1 MSIKQE
7 EYSFY
12 YKVKNESARKRLG
25 FKAGFFWCTAK
36 KQSLAL
42 SRGELAMDAAGFD
55 EADFARPVRVH
66 FPVEND
72 IPPEG
77 VFDTKFCEN
86 REPGGEDGK
95 TLTLIPGAASAV
107 KSDETELADS
117 AGTPTGENGIQES
130 HNPPAN
136 PQLTVVATLPF
147 RHRVLAQYIG
157 DGEYLYHVDTEQKK
171 EIACLEMDTQ
181 NTTVQNLILA
191 AENVEP
197 FKKAIEHDIHK
208 AVNAYKQVFPV
219 DGKVPELCTTI
230 KFFNEW
236 FSAEHINRGLLVKE
250 WAERLKNKPAPV
262 KKTGPHKV
270 IVADVNKPER
280 PRRSEKPTHRTI
292 NYELACGFCE
302 ELDLNNLRPA
312 MDFAKRIIAEDRE
325 DWKKMSMTVGIIPDI
340 KGYDRQTII
349 DLVRKAPKAVHNG
362 NPDLRRTWCESF
374 LAVHGV
380 RDPDWYEYVPDNTPT
395 THEENAAR
403 LRQAGKCLRDIEA
416 GRFQCDEEKPQP
428 TGKLADEPA
437 TPEAV
442 EQDTTEHHP
451 DPQPL
456 ENEPPVSQTEAGY
469 QKIRAEL
476 HEARKNIPPKNPV
489 DVGKQLAAAR
499 GEYVEGISDPNDPK
513 WVKTDTQPQ
522 VSNLGN
528 GMFSVDNLMS
538 ETASNEGEKTEVAEQ
553 ETVTEDQAEQA
564 RETLNNMGYGVYAT
578 SQDTTDQQ
586 NENLSDK
593 VEKIVQDADQL
604 VDRVKREEQLP
615 QASELV
621 KSINEMQAGESDN
634 LELWKDVFKTD
645 ERFTTAFSLNGGGT
659 SINGTYMTMIATR
672 EFGPKGIGWGVDI
685 LEERFDN
692 GAPITRTVKGTDGN
706 NTWELIPDG
715 VGGILTEKHHIIKIR
730 LWYIR
735 NGVRGEEI
743 SFGCTPYI
751 YSSKHGLICDGEA
764 TKKSLTDATKKALSA
779 LGFCADIFMG
789 LYDNQEYRQKNKAE
803 FALKNASE
811 NAEDAARVR
820 QELDDKLTRVAN
832 TLASAVSE
840 NEINK
845 VYSSIAREAEV
856 HRKDAEAKGDTQHAR
871 YLGGRLRRL
880 TTIKDERIAELNK
893 AQEKAE

>member
-1 MSIKQE
+1 MTIYNCLFEPKKSAIKDGAVALAISIEAPNK
-7 EYSFY
+7 
-12 YKVKNESARKRLG
+12 KVAESIVIGKLWEHYPANG
-25 FKAGFFWCTAK
+25 DNYFKPKIWEDSEGQPRPEVGK
-36 KQSLAL
+36 
-42 SRGELAMDAAGFD
+42 FD
-55 EADFARPVRVH
+55 EQFAQTNTFDGEKWIANKPDTSVPGLPSSNEIIDLMKLPARERFAAVLMFSNSPIDDVLYSQVLDYLDNLENNTEPFDDDDRINSNILHALHNNEPVRH
-66 FPVEND
+66 MH
-72 IPPEG
+72 IEG
-77 VFDTKFCEN
+77 
-86 REPGGEDGK
+86 
-95 TLTLIPGAASAV
+95 
-107 KSDETELADS
+107 
-117 AGTPTGENGIQES
+117 
-130 HNPPAN
+130 
-136 PQLTVVATLPF
+136 
-147 RHRVLAQYIG
+147 
-157 DGEYLYHVDTEQKK
+157 
-171 EIACLEMDTQ
+171 
-181 NTTVQNLILA
+181 
-191 AENVEP
+191 
-197 FKKAIEHDIHK
+197 
-208 AVNAYKQVFPV
+208 
-219 DGKVPELCTTI
+219 
-230 KFFNEW
+230 
-236 FSAEHINRGLLVKE
+236 
-250 WAERLKNKPAPV
+250 
-262 KKTGPHKV
+262 
-270 IVADVNKPER
+270 
-280 PRRSEKPTHRTI
+280 
-292 NYELACGFCE
+292 
-302 ELDLNNLRPA
+302 LNNLIQA
-312 MDFAKRIIAEDRE
+312 IFAKFEDQTPGKAAISQFIKRWLENPGKREEMVPSKTSSLNTSDNIESPKVAPLRGYKHTYATLDQEIAVALLPISPDTPVLSGNLRDAEKIIAEDRE
-325 DWKKMSMTVGIIPDI
+325 DFKRWSMALRTTEKIL
-340 KGYDRQTII
+340 KYDRPSIFGVIQNTPAKDIYHF
-349 DLVRKAPKAVHNG
+349 PES
-362 NPDLRRTWCESF
+362 LRRHIDSWLTEHGQFECPESD
-374 LAVHGV
+374 AE
-380 RDPDWYEYVPDNTPT
+380 R
-395 THEENAAR
+395 
-403 LRQAGKCLRDIEA
+403 
-416 GRFQCDEEKPQP
+416 
-428 TGKLADEPA
+428 TGKL
-437 TPEAV
+437 
-442 EQDTTEHHP
+442 
-451 DPQPL
+451 L
-456 ENEPPVSQTEAGY
+456 
-469 QKIRAEL
+469 
-476 HEARKNIPPKNPV
+476 
-489 DVGKQLAAAR
+489 
-499 GEYVEGISDPNDPK
+499 SDPNDPK

-645 ERFTTAFSLNGGGT
+645 ERFTTAFSVNGGGT

>member
-1 MSIKQE
+1 MTIYNCLFEPKKSAIKDGAVALAISIEAPNK
-7 EYSFY
+7 
-12 YKVKNESARKRLG
+12 KVAESIVIGKLWEHYPANG
-25 FKAGFFWCTAK
+25 DNYFKPKIWEDSEDQPRPEVGK
-36 KQSLAL
+36 
-42 SRGELAMDAAGFD
+42 FD
-55 EADFARPVRVH
+55 EQFAQANTFDGEKWIANKPDTSVPGLPSSDEIIDLMKLPARERFAAVLMFSNSPIDGVLYSQVLDYLDNLENNTEPFDDDDRINSNILHALHNNEPVRH
-66 FPVEND
+66 MHVE
-72 IPPEG
+72 G
-77 VFDTKFCEN
+77 
-86 REPGGEDGK
+86 
-95 TLTLIPGAASAV
+95 
-107 KSDETELADS
+107 
-117 AGTPTGENGIQES
+117 
-130 HNPPAN
+130 
-136 PQLTVVATLPF
+136 
-147 RHRVLAQYIG
+147 
-157 DGEYLYHVDTEQKK
+157 
-171 EIACLEMDTQ
+171 
-181 NTTVQNLILA
+181 
-191 AENVEP
+191 
-197 FKKAIEHDIHK
+197 
-208 AVNAYKQVFPV
+208 
-219 DGKVPELCTTI
+219 
-230 KFFNEW
+230 
-236 FSAEHINRGLLVKE
+236 
-250 WAERLKNKPAPV
+250 
-262 KKTGPHKV
+262 
-270 IVADVNKPER
+270 
-280 PRRSEKPTHRTI
+280 
-292 NYELACGFCE
+292 
-302 ELDLNNLRPA
+302 LNNLIQA
-312 MDFAKRIIAEDRE
+312 ILAKFEDQTPGKAAISQFIKRWLENPGKREEMLPSKTSSLNTSDNIESPKVAPLRGYKHTYATLDQEIAVALLPISPDTPVLSGNLRDAEKIIAEDRE
-325 DWKKMSMTVGIIPDI
+325 DFKRWSMALRTTEKIL
-340 KGYDRQTII
+340 KYDRPSIFGVIQNTPAKDIYHF
-349 DLVRKAPKAVHNG
+349 PES
-362 NPDLRRTWCESF
+362 LRRHIDSWLTEHGQFECPESD
-374 LAVHGV
+374 AE
-380 RDPDWYEYVPDNTPT
+380 RS
-395 THEENAAR
+395 
-403 LRQAGKCLRDIEA
+403 
-416 GRFQCDEEKPQP
+416 
-428 TGKLADEPA
+428 GKL
-437 TPEAV
+437 
-442 EQDTTEHHP
+442 
-451 DPQPL
+451 
-456 ENEPPVSQTEAGY
+456 
-469 QKIRAEL
+469 
-476 HEARKNIPPKNPV
+476 
-489 DVGKQLAAAR
+489 LAADR
-499 GEYVEGISDPNDPK
+499 GEYVEGISDPNNPK

-553 ETVTEDQAEQA
+553 ETVTEDQADQA

>member
-1 MSIKQE
+1 MTIYNCLFEPKKSAIKDGAVALAISIEAPNK
-7 EYSFY
+7 
-12 YKVKNESARKRLG
+12 KVAESIVIGKLWEHYPANG
-25 FKAGFFWCTAK
+25 DNYFKPKIWEDSEGQPRPEVGK
-36 KQSLAL
+36 
-42 SRGELAMDAAGFD
+42 FD
-55 EADFARPVRVH
+55 EQFAQTNTFDGEKWIANKPDTSVPGLPSSNEIIDLMKLPARERFAAVLMFSNSPIDGVLYSQVLDYLDNLENNTEPFDDDDRINSNILHALHNNEPVRH
-66 FPVEND
+66 MH
-72 IPPEG
+72 IEG
-77 VFDTKFCEN
+77 
-86 REPGGEDGK
+86 
-95 TLTLIPGAASAV
+95 
-107 KSDETELADS
+107 
-117 AGTPTGENGIQES
+117 
-130 HNPPAN
+130 
-136 PQLTVVATLPF
+136 
-147 RHRVLAQYIG
+147 
-157 DGEYLYHVDTEQKK
+157 
-171 EIACLEMDTQ
+171 
-181 NTTVQNLILA
+181 
-191 AENVEP
+191 
-197 FKKAIEHDIHK
+197 
-208 AVNAYKQVFPV
+208 
-219 DGKVPELCTTI
+219 
-230 KFFNEW
+230 
-236 FSAEHINRGLLVKE
+236 
-250 WAERLKNKPAPV
+250 
-262 KKTGPHKV
+262 
-270 IVADVNKPER
+270 
-280 PRRSEKPTHRTI
+280 
-292 NYELACGFCE
+292 
-302 ELDLNNLRPA
+302 LNNLIQA
-312 MDFAKRIIAEDRE
+312 IFAKFEDLTPGKAAISQFIKRWLENPGKREEMVPSKTSSLNTSDNIESPKVAPLRGYKHTYATLDQEIAVALLPISPDTPVLSGNLRDAEKIIAEDRE
-325 DWKKMSMTVGIIPDI
+325 DFKRWSMALRTTEKIL
-340 KGYDRQTII
+340 KYDRPSIFGVIQNTPAKDIYHF
-349 DLVRKAPKAVHNG
+349 PES
-362 NPDLRRTWCESF
+362 LRRHIDSWLTEHGQFECPESD
-374 LAVHGV
+374 AE
-380 RDPDWYEYVPDNTPT
+380 RS
-395 THEENAAR
+395 
-403 LRQAGKCLRDIEA
+403 
-416 GRFQCDEEKPQP
+416 
-428 TGKLADEPA
+428 GKL
-437 TPEAV
+437 
-442 EQDTTEHHP
+442 
-451 DPQPL
+451 
-456 ENEPPVSQTEAGY
+456 
-469 QKIRAEL
+469 
-476 HEARKNIPPKNPV
+476 
-489 DVGKQLAAAR
+489 LAADR
-499 GEYVEGISDPNDPK
+499 GEYVEGISDPNNPK

-645 ERFTTAFSLNGGGT
+645 ERFTTAFSVNGGGT